1 MPVSTV
7 RRPGVDATVTNIRV
21 AAYTVPTDAPEADG
35 TLDWDATT
43 IVVVEVEGG
52 GTRGLGYSYIDAS
65 AATLIR
71 TVLADVVRGCN
82 VMDVQTAWTAMVR
95 AIRNIGRPGVASC
108 AIAAVDVALWDL
120 KSRLLDL
127 PLVTVLGAARP
138 AVDVYGSGGFTSYSV
153 ARLQEQ
159 LAAWVDAGICRVKMK
174 IGRDPHGD
182 IDRIN
187 AAREAI
193 GASAELFVDANG
205 AYDRKQALWVAAH
218 VQPFDVTW
226 FEEPVSSDDLDG
238 LRLIRSRVPA
248 PIEIAAGEY
257 GYDLPYFRRMLEA
270 EAVDVLQADA
280 TRCAGITAFLQVGAL
295 ADAFATPLSAHTAP
309 SMHLAACCALGR
321 VRHIE
326 YFHDHVRIEQML
338 FDGAQRPR
346 ADGRLYPDLSRP
358 GLGLDLKRA
367 DAAPFEVH

>member
-1 MPVSTV
+1 MPVSTI
-7 RRPGVDATVTNIRV
+7 RRPRIDAAITNISV

-35 TLDWDATT
+35 TFDWHATT

-52 GTRGLGYSYIDAS
+52 GKSGLGYSYIDAS

-71 TVLADVVRGCN
+71 TVLADVVRGSSA
-82 VMDVQTAWTAMVR
+82 MDVQTAWIAMVR

-108 AIAAVDVALWDL
+108 AIAAVDAALWDL

-138 AVDVYGSGGFTSYSV
+138 GVDLYGSGGFTSYSV
-153 ARLQEQ
+153 GRLQEQ
-159 LAAWVDAGICRVKMK
+159 LAAWVDAGISRVKMK
-174 IGRDPHGD
+174 VGRDAHAD
-182 IDRIN
+182 IDRIQ
-187 AAREAI
+187 AARQAI

-205 AYDRKQALWVAAH
+205 AYDRKQALWVAEH

-238 LRLIRSRVPA
+238 LRLIRNRVPA

-270 EAVDVLQADA
+270 GAIDVLQADA
-280 TRCAGITAFLQVGAL
+280 TRCAGITGFLQVGAL
-295 ADAFATPLSAHTAP
+295 ADAFAMPLSAHTAP
-309 SMHLAACCALGR
+309 SLHLAACCALGR

-326 YFHDHVRIEQML
+326 YFHDHARIEQML
-338 FDGAQRPR
+338 FDGAQRPQ
-346 ADGRLYPDLSRP
+346 ADGQLYPDLSRP
-358 GLGLDLKRA
+358 GLGLELKRA